1 MSVFNKIFKQLN
13 DINKYHKKN
22 PFFKMVIEKKI
33 YFFLFLAPSSDKIFS
48 TLFTLYEMHNSP

>member
-1 MSVFNKIFKQLN
+1 MCFFNKIFKQLN

-33 YFFLFLAPSSDKIFS
+33 LFLFLAPSSDKIFS
-48 TLFTLYEMHNSP
+48 TLFTLYETQNSP